1 TLQAPEERWG
11 GIQRALLTTDF
22 ELSNVEYIQ
31 FWVMDPFNEDSQND
45 TGGELYLNLGSISED
60 LLNDGQL
67 AFENGL
73 PSANQPAPIQESTWG
88 QVADPST
95 FNVVNAFDNS
105 TGDYSLQDV
114 GLDGLNSQEEQEFF
128 GDWLT
133 GLQDDLEPEAYDAY
147 RADPSADDFRYF
159 RDPVAQAN
167 EENVLE
173 RYRFFNGYEGNSS
186 TAQPE
191 GYPIASTTLP
201 NTEDINEDLT
211 LSAIES
217 YFQYRIPL
225 RPGDLTEAN
234 IGRNYLS
241 DVLLAST
248 TMPNGETKEVKWLQF
263 KVPIRDFEQRVG
275 GISDFRSIRFM
286 RVFMKGWRQPV
297 TLRFARLELIRGEWR
312 KFEESLAGPQE
323 IEPDDP
329 SDTQF
334 AISAVNVEENGYRQ
348 PINYVVP
355 PGIIREINVAT
366 ANQAQ
371 LNEQSLQLEI
381 CGLEDGDAR
390 AAYRNINFDMRMYKR
405 LRMFV
410 HGEAFRSDEPLET
423 GDLSVFV
430 RLGSDFVDNYYEYEI
445 PLTVTPWGVT
455 EETEI
460 WPVANEVD

>member
-1 TLQAPEERWG
+1 MRLVENKEVFPNRQLPLGTPENLPTFDLTYDPTIRGPYNYLPAEGIGPIPGLNPDGTLQAPEERWG

-73 PSANQPAPIQESTWG
+73 PSANQPAPVQESTWG

-95 FNVVNAFDNS
+95 FNVVHAFDNS

-201 NTEDINEDLT
+201 NTEDITEDLT

-225 RPGDLTEAN
+225 RPG
-234 IGRNYLS
+234 S
-241 DVLLAST
+241 DGSQHRPKLPVRRVV
-248 TMPNGETKEVKWLQF
+248 GEQDAKWGDQ
-263 KVPIRDFEQRVG
+263 G
-275 GISDFRSIRFM
+275 GQVAAVQSAHPRF
-286 RVFMKGWRQPV
+286 
-297 TLRFARLELIRGEWR
+297 
-312 KFEESLAGPQE
+312 
-323 IEPDDP
+323 
-329 SDTQF
+329 
-334 AISAVNVEENGYRQ
+334 
-348 PINYVVP
+348 
-355 PGIIREINVAT
+355 
-366 ANQAQ
+366 
-371 LNEQSLQLEI
+371 
-381 CGLEDGDAR
+381 R
-390 AAYRNINFDMRMYKR
+390 AARGRHQR
-405 LRMFV
+405 LPEHPV
-410 HGEAFRSDEPLET
+410 HAGLHEGVAPA
-423 GDLSVFV
+423 GDPALRPS
-430 RLGSDFVDNYYEYEI
+430 GAH
-445 PLTVTPWGVT
+445 PW
-455 EETEI
+455 
-460 WPVANEVD
+460 

>member
-1 TLQAPEERWG
+1 MPAEGIGPIPGLNPDGTLQAPEERWG

-73 PSANQPAPIQESTWG
+73 PSANQPAPVQESTWG
-88 QVADPST
+88 LVADPST

-128 GDWLT
+128 GDWLS
-133 GLQDDLEPEAYDAY
+133 GLQDDLDPAAYDAY

-201 NTEDINEDLT
+201 NTEDLNEDLT

-241 DVLLAST
+241 DV
-248 TMPNGETKEVKWLQF
+248 W
-263 KVPIRDFEQRVG
+263 
-275 GISDFRSIRFM
+275 
-286 RVFMKGWRQPV
+286 
-297 TLRFARLELIRGEWR
+297 
-312 KFEESLAGPQE
+312 
-323 IEPDDP
+323 
-329 SDTQF
+329 
-334 AISAVNVEENGYRQ
+334 
-348 PINYVVP
+348 
-355 PGIIREINVAT
+355 
-366 ANQAQ
+366 
-371 LNEQSLQLEI
+371 
-381 CGLEDGDAR
+381 
-390 AAYRNINFDMRMYKR
+390 
-405 LRMFV
+405 
-410 HGEAFRSDEPLET
+410 
-423 GDLSVFV
+423 
-430 RLGSDFVDNYYEYEI
+430 
-445 PLTVTPWGVT
+445 
-455 EETEI
+455 
-460 WPVANEVD
+460 